1 MLLTVKTARFLL
13 VFFLVAASLSTA
25 YLVHGRDHCADEEC
39 NFPVTERKVMQTI
52 RSKMASDDYSLM
64 KMEMMKEKFERSKY
78 TRKSRMMM
86 PKENYRASF
95 VAFNADYK
103 GPRRHPPKN
112 N

>member
-1 MLLTVKTARFLL
+1 M
-13 VFFLVAASLSTA
+13 
-25 YLVHGRDHCADEEC
+25 
-39 NFPVTERKVMQTI
+39 MQAVENKI
-52 RSKMASDDYSLM
+52 RGGDDYYFM
-64 KMEMMKEKFERSKY
+64 KMEVMKEKFERSKY
-78 TRKSRMMM
+78 SRKSRMMM